1 MTISPL
7 DIKKQEFEKKF
18 KGYDPDEVDSY
29 LQLVAE
35 EMEKILVKNN
45 EYSQKVE
52 LLEVKLTNYTKIEDV
67 LQDTLLSTQKS
78 AEETKNAAEQKS
90 KTILDE
96 AEMRAQRLVADAREK
111 LLQIQTEITDLRN
124 QKEAFI
130 INFKSLLST
139 QQNLLEMIEKRADR
153 GETFQ
158 KIKMKPELSEEELD
172 RVVSEFAAEAG
183 SSVNESDQSDNKS
196 TEHNEGH

>member
-52 LLEVKLTNYTKIEDV
+52 LLEGKISNYTKIEDV

-96 AEMRAQRLVADAREK
+96 AEMRAQRLMADAREK
-111 LLQIQTEITDLRN
+111 LLQIQTEITELRN

-130 INFKSLLST
+130 VNFKSLIST
-139 QQNLLEMIEKRADR
+139 QKNLLEMIEKRADR

-158 KIKMKPELSEEELD
+158 QIKMKPELSEEELD

-183 SSVNESDQSDNKS
+183 TSVNENNQSDNQS
-196 TEHNEGH
+196 TEHNEGN